1 MRKELQRIGSEERHR
16 FRGEFVRKGYKSG
29 YNGSYPKETLLLVN
43 IVDEN
48 GRKITDHL
56 WFNYTKGFWKAHL
69 IKGDIVE
76 FHARVEPY
84 TKIYTKGYPRNKR
97 NAHIRKRIDYKL
109 SYPTKIKNL
118 G

>member
-1 MRKELQRIGSEERHR
+1 MQQIGSEERHR

-69 IKGDIVE
+69 YEGDIVE
-76 FHARVEPY
+76 FDARVQKY
-84 TKIYTKGYPRNKR
+84 VKGYFGHKR
-97 NAHIRKRIDYKL
+97 NVHVKRKLDYKL
-109 SYPTKIKNL
+109 SRPTKIKNL
-118 G
+118 SR